1 MMCPNREGKSKCTW
15 WIIGCVNPS
24 VSAEVKK
31 VCNGQLPRYK
41 TEDIERKLYYYLP
54 QVQKTVL
61 GTPKSND
68 SDYLKRGIE

>member
-1 MMCPNREGKSKCTW
+1 MKKDKSKKLRNLSLCM
-15 WIIGCVNPS
+15 NPS
-24 VSAEVKK
+24 VSAEVKQL
-31 VCNGQLPRYK
+31 CNGQLPRYK

-68 SDYLKRGIE
+68 SDYLKRGTE